1 MVQPTIRDKE
11 DVSLS
16 CVEYSIKLL
25 FRHLKVRLNMGFIL
39 SLIFWG
45 VIIWFG
51 YKTIK
56 RLLQNG
62 TLCEL
67 FCKENKRID

>member
-1 MVQPTIRDKE
+1 VWNIESNSYDAMYYKRFKT
-11 DVSLS
+11 
-16 CVEYSIKLL
+16 
-25 FRHLKVRLNMGFIL
+25 RLIMGFIL
-39 SLIFWG
+39 SLIFLG

-51 YKTIK
+51 YKIIK

-62 TLCEL
+62 SLCEL

>member
-1 MVQPTIRDKE
+1 MYDKRYLLNIRG
-11 DVSLS
+11 
-16 CVEYSIKLL
+16 I
-25 FRHLKVRLNMGFIL
+25 MGFIL

-56 RLLQNG
+56 KLLQNG

>member
-1 MVQPTIRDKE
+1 MQSNSYYAMYNKRYLLNIRG
-11 DVSLS
+11 
-16 CVEYSIKLL
+16 I
-25 FRHLKVRLNMGFIL
+25 MGFIL

-56 RLLQNG
+56 KLLQNG

>member
-1 MVQPTIRDKE
+1 MYNKRYLLDIRG
-11 DVSLS
+11 
-16 CVEYSIKLL
+16 
-25 FRHLKVRLNMGFIL
+25 NMGFIL

-62 TLCEL
+62 TICEL